1 MKKHKK
7 TNPSMTDDE
16 NPEWTAADFRRAR
29 PAREVVPHIVKA
41 YESGTLRVRGR
52 PKSSQKSAISLR
64 LDNDII
70 KALRATGAGWQTRVN
85 DLLKAAMDVK
95 S

>member
-41 YESGTLRVRGR
+41 YEFRNIARAWTAKIFAKKRD
-52 PKSSQKSAISLR
+52 QSA
-64 LDNDII
+64 
-70 KALRATGAGWQTRVN
+70 T
-85 DLLKAAMDVK
+85 
-95 S
+95 